1 MTPPTKHQDNDDDN
15 DDDDDDDCRGEKNY
29 LGWSQW
35 QGMMQIC
42 KFAIWC
48 LMDFKLRRDCQ
59 WTTCAPGTL
68 WAELGWP
75 LHSSTDRNLQIALM
89 EGPSRNGKQEIEL
102 LTLLVNGIVGE
113 HMQLPMCSAKQR
125 MDKRRRSLNT
135 AASTVL
141 MMQLS
146 DFVRCL
152 HL

>member
-1 MTPPTKHQDNDDDN
+1 MTMMTIMTMTTMTTMTMTMTVGVKRTTLDDLN
-15 DDDDDDDCRGEKNY
+15 GKE
-29 LGWSQW
+29 W
-35 QGMMQIC
+35 C

-48 LMDFKLRRDCQ
+48 LMDFQLRRDCQ

-141 MMQLS
+141 MMRLS
-146 DFVRCL
+146 DFVRCP